1 MKPSARV
8 ERDQVPRYLVGI
20 AVVIAGAT
28 VCELALRTFGPLV
41 GSNGETLVFQGE
53 FLVGVLTTVPFVAGI
68 WYAGSRLPRSEI
80 DADRYPRILQ
90 WLLRGAVL
98 SLGFNLLLIAV
109 IGVASLAM
117 FVGWVRWSVAVG
129 AGLGLVIGVS
139 EARAVQKSVEAE
151 LARSRTEH
159 LTRQRDLLNYLNSF
173 LRHEGLNTIQIIS
186 GHARF
191 LMEETDRDSDAHAH
205 SETIY
210 RRSEDLTEVITDIR
224 LLIKV
229 AHEETPLEL
238 VDVCEVLRD
247 EIEKIEDRDERIEVV
262 ESIPDEAHVRANSLL
277 KHVFG
282 NLLANA
288 VEHNDSPVPRVRVS
302 VTLSEGSV
310 AVDVAD
316 NGSGIGDDRV
326 PDLFSRPD
334 SFATDHGLGLFLIGE
349 LAEQYDGTVELVET
363 GDDGSVFRVELPRIA
378 AGADDPSAEPETA
391 TADPAATGGPTG

>member
-1 MKPSARV
+1 M
-8 ERDQVPRYLVGI
+8 L
-20 AVVIAGAT
+20 AGAT
-28 VCELALRTFGPLV
+28 ICEIVLRTFGPLV

-68 WYAGSRLPRSEI
+68 WYAGARLPQSGL

-90 WLLRGAVL
+90 WLLRGAAL
-98 SLGFNLLLIAV
+98 SLAFNLLLIAV

-139 EARAVQKSVEAE
+139 EARAVQNSVEAE

-159 LTRQRDLLNYLNSF
+159 LARQRDLLNYLNSF

-186 GHARF
+186 GHAKL
-191 LMEETDRDSDAHAH
+191 LMEGADPDGDVHAH

-210 RRSEDLTEVITDIR
+210 CRSEDLTEVITDIR

-229 AHEETPLEL
+229 AHEETPLEP
-238 VDVCEVLRD
+238 VDVCEVLRG
-247 EIEKIEDRDERIEVV
+247 EIEKIEDRGERIEVV

-288 VEHNDSPVPRVRVS
+288 VEHNDSDAPRVRVS
-302 VTLSEGSV
+302 VTRSEEQV
-310 AVDVAD
+310 TVEVAD
-316 NGSGIGDDRV
+316 NGEGITEDRV
-326 PDLFSRPD
+326 QELFTRPD

-349 LAEQYDGTVELVET
+349 LAEQYGGTVELAET
-363 GDDGSVFRVELPRIA
+363 GEDGSVFRVELPRIEP
-378 AGADDPSAEPETA
+378 DTRPVEPERESPNQTA
-391 TADPAATGGPTG
+391 SGTASE